1 MQTWWIPHLFFR
13 PGRSGV
19 AHHDGEVREAIRG
32 AGWCLDG
39 NEVEGAIGARV
50 GVLAAK
56 KNEPRGAARVKKP
69 MVGDYEMHKLSKKS
83 DFALEDSGT
92 LRCHQTWLGN
102 SRNGG
107 VNGNINEQYRDV
119 PLNHV

>member
-1 MQTWWIPHLFFR
+1 MTYSISTYADLGDPSPFFFR

-50 GVLAAK
+50 GVLATDQK
-56 KNEPRGAARVKKP
+56 KTSLGVPRGLRKFKKP
-69 MVGDYEMHKLSKKS
+69 ITYGLRNAQIVQKKVILQT
-83 DFALEDSGT
+83 LEDSGT
-92 LRCHQTWLGN
+92 LRCHQTWL
-102 SRNGG
+102 
-107 VNGNINEQYRDV
+107 
-119 PLNHV
+119 